1 MWRDQKA
8 EELPGDRR
16 EDEAARRACQLL
28 VGFVDLVDDG
38 DGRSVVGGS
47 VKHELA
53 ILQMEHSVTA
63 IHPLGNPG
71 HQVVRRIEPLD
82 ETPQGLQDRQA
93 GKPVEEAVYGAE
105 APYGHAEDP
114 CAQSFPGGTRSS
126 QVPDQGTNGLIRE
139 ASVLDVELESTWRRV
154 RGSVVEEL
162 HVARKGEA
170 ASGIHPLA
178 EELKGRCQHVAV
190 AAPVLPEECAQLRKG
205 AVLLLAPEQQ
215 LGRAERARGHDH
227 ETARDVSRME
237 AAFSDPIEIDSI
249 APAVRRDRPDQMK
262 WPHLRATLLRDEQI
276 VLVQGVPGAHVTS
289 EIAVAQLGTG
299 ALPGAVAV
307 SPPLRHGGVR
317 TL

>member
-1 MWRDQKA
+1 MWRDQKT

-38 DGRSVVGGS
+38 DGRSVVGRP
-47 VKHELA
+47 VQHELA

-71 HQVVRRIEPLD
+71 HQVVRRIKPLD

-93 GKPVEEAVYGAE
+93 GKPVEAAVYGAE

-126 QVPDQGTNGLIRE
+126 QVPDQGTNGLIWE
-139 ASVLDVELESTWRRV
+139 ASVLDVEPGSTWRRA
-154 RGSVVEEL
+154 RGSLVEEL

-190 AAPVLPEECAQLRKG
+190 AAPVLPEECAQLGKG
-205 AVLLLAPEQQ
+205 AVLLFAPEQQ
-215 LGRAERARGHDH
+215 LGRAEGARGHDH
-227 ETARDVSRME
+227 EAARDVSRME
-237 AAFSDPIEIDSI
+237 AAFSDAIEVDPI
-249 APAVRRDRPDQMK
+249 ALAVRDRK
-262 WPHLRATLLRDEQI
+262 STRLNSS
-276 VLVQGVPGAHVTS
+276 HV
-289 EIAVAQLGTG
+289 
-299 ALPGAVAV
+299 
-307 SPPLRHGGVR
+307 
-317 TL
+317 